1 MQRHCFSLHQDCSLY
16 NEPQSCDAV
25 YTRRSGRGSKV
36 SGPATWFV
44 IGKLRN
50 TVILFRVSV
59 FLFRIFFHFSLSC
72 LLPRNQRSVCVIAMG
87 LRPHF
92 QKCSGAASDGWIICP
107 PSQSQGMGSKL
118 LPMSGIRLNR
128 GALSMWRGPSHKGI
142 VTQMRGFVRRMKLV
156 SSEVSS
162 RRAPSVLAQKKF
174 IMKARMSHARG
185 FDTRAVLLPHDGG
198 RTTRLYFFTLRETG
212 ELICHCHFAIS
223 PTETAGILLLL
234 ALYASIP

>member
-1 MQRHCFSLHQDCSLY
+1 MMAGLYAPPFRKSRHG
-16 NEPQSCDAV
+16 V
-25 YTRRSGRGSKV
+25 R
-36 SGPATWFV
+36 
-44 IGKLRN
+44 
-50 TVILFRVSV
+50 
-59 FLFRIFFHFSLSC
+59 
-72 LLPRNQRSVCVIAMG
+72 LLP
-87 LRPHF
+87 P
-92 QKCSGAASDGWIICP
+92 
-107 PSQSQGMGSKL
+107 
-118 LPMSGIRLNR
+118 SGILLNR
-128 GALSMWRGPSHKGI
+128 GTLSMWRGPSHKGI

-162 RRAPSVLAQKKF
+162 RRAPSVQAQKKF
-174 IMKARMSHARG
+174 IMKARMSQARG